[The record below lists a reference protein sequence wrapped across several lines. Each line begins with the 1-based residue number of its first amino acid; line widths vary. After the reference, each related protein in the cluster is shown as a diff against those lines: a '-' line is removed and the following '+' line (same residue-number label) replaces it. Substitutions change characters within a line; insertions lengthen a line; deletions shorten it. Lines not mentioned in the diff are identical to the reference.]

1 MSRNFDDYNRRVLS
15 KYGSW
20 ENNINS
26 NVLYFY
32 KFQDCIDKGILDF
45 LIKLNNYGCHTV
57 FSCSGHSENSM
68 AYVVFASYVTKS
80 KVLDAMKKL
89 FNADEGMFT
98 FENIKVNNGV
108 PLLRIVI
115 SSDKKALFG
124 ITTSPNNFK
133 SEG

>member
-1 MSRNFDDYNRRVLS
+1 MSKNFDDYSGRILS

-32 KFQDCIDKGILDF
+32 KFQDLMDKGILDF
-45 LIKLNNYGCHTV
+45 LVKLNNYGCHTV

-89 FNADEGMFT
+89 FNADEGIFII
-98 FENIKVNNGV
+98 ENIKVSEGV

-124 ITTSPNNFK
+124 ITTSLNNFK